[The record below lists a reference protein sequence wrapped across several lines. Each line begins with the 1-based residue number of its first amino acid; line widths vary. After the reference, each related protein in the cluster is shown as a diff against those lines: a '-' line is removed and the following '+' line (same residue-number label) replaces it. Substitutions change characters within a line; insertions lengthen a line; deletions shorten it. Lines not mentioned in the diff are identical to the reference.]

1 MSSFI
6 GIGFV
11 FDKDQNIELLFSKLL
26 DLLIVNGELK
36 KISYS
41 IDEKGDN
48 WNEEIIKCYSTCEI
62 TSLMLN
68 NFFGKINITGAIL
81 DNTQIDFDLSI
92 TELPQGDYGF
102 LIEIDIEQLFKV
114 GEREELEKCT
124 SMIIKFCESIFN
136 ILKYRYSFCDHE
148 VGIEYTWAE
157 FERLKECVYSVSIV
171 PQKNEFFI
179 NLASWEIDGLTNRLS
194 RN

>member
-11 FDKDQNIELLFSKLL
+11 FDKHQNIELLFSKLL
-26 DLLIVNGELK
+26 DFLIVNGELK

-48 WNEEIIKCYSTCEI
+48 WNEEIVKCYSTCEI
-62 TSLMLN
+62 TSLMFN
-68 NFFGKINITGAIL
+68 NFFGKINITAAIL

-92 TELPQGDYGF
+92 IELSQGDYGF

-114 GEREELEKCT
+114 GEREKLEKCT
-124 SMIIKFCESIFN
+124 SMIIKFCKSIFN
-136 ILKYRYSFCDHE
+136 IIEYRYSFCDHE
-148 VGIEYTWAE
+148 VGIEYTWTE
-157 FERLKECVYSVSIV
+157 FDRLKECVYSVSIV
-171 PQKNEFFI
+171 PQKNEFVI